1 MTLRWE
7 RQGPGAGAKR
17 GPSHRRVTQH
27 KGDSREAAAGADLR
41 SPATRNCG
49 YRPAVPLPLPL
60 PTQARPPARS
70 LAFLSP
76 LSLRT
81 GRPEPI
87 SRLRIFGTDQGW
99 GRGSRWLRRG
109 SWAASLVRRA
119 SLPSPLS
126 PVSARRPAPSS
137 GPARAVGQT
146 LRRVGR
152 CCCCCCCCARV
163 AFGAGSSPEAGERG
177 GQDPGPTWLKSAS
190 TSLSCRESRKVGA
203 GSRNARGAP
212 PLSQPAF
219 PPGWYVG
226 PRPPR
231 PGRGAHLCWP
241 SLAAKEIGFRLY
253 CGTLSKSLAF

>member
-27 KGDSREAAAGADLR
+27 KGDGREAAAGADLR

-49 YRPAVPLPLPL
+49 YRPAAPLPL
-60 PTQARPPARS
+60 PTRARPPARS
-70 LAFLSP
+70 PAFLSP

-81 GRPEPI
+81 GRLESIP
-87 SRLRIFGTDQGW
+87 RLRIFGIDHGW
-99 GRGSRWLRRG
+99 GRGSRWLRWG

-126 PVSARRPAPSS
+126 PVSARRPALSS
-137 GPARAVGQT
+137 WPARAVGRT

-152 CCCCCCCCARV
+152 SCCCCCCCCCARV
-163 AFGAGSSPEAGERG
+163 AFGAGGSPEAGERG
-177 GQDPGPTWLKSAS
+177 GHDPGPTWLKSAS

-203 GSRNARGAP
+203 GS
-212 PLSQPAF
+212 
-219 PPGWYVG
+219 
-226 PRPPR
+226 
-231 PGRGAHLCWP
+231 
-241 SLAAKEIGFRLY
+241 
-253 CGTLSKSLAF
+253 